1 MALALDRATFG
12 QVLGGNPEVGQR
24 MLEQLIR
31 RLRDAEDQIEILMVR
46 DQHSKVVIA
55 LTKLAQQA
63 AAAEGRPN
71 GQVVLRVSPL
81 ELSAHVGLDVDTVKR
96 IVMQL
101 REAGYLR
108 IQDERVELIDL
119 DHLRELYS
127 LLGVKEQLR
136 GTHERERER
145 GRPSMMLSRFWSL
158 SALLVTL
165 GCGAANSGAPGR
177 KTPSDS
183 PKPNTTSLE
192 TSGSG
197 RSRIAKR
204 STTRSRP
211 SISTKRTPKR
221 TTSSLSSIWTFAAAG
236 PPIAA

>member
-1 MALALDRATFG
+1 MTLSGDDSAEAQQRLLARYGRHFAAGTVIFRDGESAEFAFLLQSGRIRLLKRVGSMERSLRVVRPGDLFGEAALLRGSVQHTTAVALEDSVALALDRATFG

-55 LTKLAQQA
+55 LTKLAQQIA
-63 AAAEGRPN
+63 ASEGRPN

-119 DHLRELYS
+119 DQLRELYS

-145 GRPSMMLSRFWSL
+145 ER
-158 SALLVTL
+158 
-165 GCGAANSGAPGR
+165 
-177 KTPSDS
+177 
-183 PKPNTTSLE
+183 
-192 TSGSG
+192 
-197 RSRIAKR
+197 RSR
-204 STTRSRP
+204 
-211 SISTKRTPKR
+211 
-221 TTSSLSSIWTFAAAG
+221 
-236 PPIAA
+236 

>member
-1 MALALDRATFG
+1 MAFTGDETAEGQERLLARFGRQFSAGTVIYRDGESAELAFLLQSGRVRLLKKVGSMERSLRVVRPGDLFGELALLGGSLHHTTAVALENSIALALDRATFG
-12 QVLGGNPEVGQR
+12 QVLGSNPEVGSR

-55 LTKLAQQA
+55 LTKLAEQQLG
-63 AAAEGRPN
+63 AEQRPD

-101 REAGYLR
+101 RESGYVR
-108 IQDERVELIDL
+108 IQDERVELPDL

-136 GTHERERER
+136 GSERERPR
-145 GRPSMMLSRFWSL
+145 GS
-158 SALLVTL
+158 
-165 GCGAANSGAPGR
+165 
-177 KTPSDS
+177 
-183 PKPNTTSLE
+183 
-192 TSGSG
+192 
-197 RSRIAKR
+197 
-204 STTRSRP
+204 
-211 SISTKRTPKR
+211 
-221 TTSSLSSIWTFAAAG
+221 
-236 PPIAA
+236 